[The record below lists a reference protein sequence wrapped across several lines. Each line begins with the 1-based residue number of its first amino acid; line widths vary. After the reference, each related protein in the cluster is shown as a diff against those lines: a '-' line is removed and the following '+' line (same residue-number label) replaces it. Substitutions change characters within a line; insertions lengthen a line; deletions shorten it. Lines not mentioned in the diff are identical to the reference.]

1 MAKIGLALGSGA
13 ARGWSLFGVIRG
25 LERLGVSVDIVTGTS
40 IGALVGAAYASGKLD
55 TMQRWVESLRWVDVL
70 GLMDV
75 SLRGGALQ
83 GDRVIEYC
91 AEHFFA
97 SRFEELSIPFGCVA
111 TELTSG
117 REIWL
122 REGDL
127 RPAVRASI
135 GLPGMFTPT
144 KLHGRWLV
152 DGGLVNPVPVSL
164 CRALGAEVVIAVE
177 LGSSRMGRH
186 FQPPNGNNGGVQ
198 RWKSRLLSMVGIT
211 SSGEADEA
219 DSLPPIAAVL
229 AASVNIMQWRIAQSR
244 LAGDPPEVLIS
255 PRVADLS
262 ILDFHRGAEAI
273 AEGEA
278 AVQRVEWQI
287 AELLGSA
294 K

>member
-1 MAKIGLALGSGA
+1 MPRIGLALGSGA
-13 ARGWSLFGVIRG
+13 ARGWSHFGVIRA
-25 LERLGVSVDIVTGTS
+25 LQRMGVSIDVIAGTS
-40 IGALVGAAYASGKLD
+40 IGAIVAAAYASGGLD
-55 TMQRWVESLRWVDVL
+55 AMQKWVESLTWVDVL
-70 GLMDV
+70 SLMDV

-83 GDRVIEYC
+83 GDRVIDYC

-97 SRFEELSIPFGCVA
+97 TRFEDLSIPFACVA
-111 TELTSG
+111 TELTTG

-122 REGDL
+122 REGEL

-164 CRALGAEVVIAVE
+164 CRALGAEIVIAVE
-177 LGSSRMGRH
+177 LGSGRMGRH
-186 FQPPNGNNGGVQ
+186 FRLPNGNGGVE
-198 RWKSRLLSMVGIT
+198 RWKNRLFAMVGVT
-211 SSGEADEA
+211 SSGDADQA

-229 AASVNIMQWRIAQSR
+229 TTSVNIMQMRIAQSR

-273 AEGEA
+273 EEGEA
-278 AVQRVEWQI
+278 AVQRVQWQI
-287 AELLGSA
+287 TELLESFR
-294 K
+294 